1 MLPAIIFLS
10 DASNSA
16 SCSTVSRFVC
26 SYSAGSRSPFI
37 ASKSESWVM
46 SRLSWSS
53 TLVFNFE
60 VSCEPCDMVRG
71 GAGAVVKTRINPVG
85 RFFARPVH
93 RVGSPTGEPRPR
105 QVCR

>member
-71 GAGAVVKTRINPVG
+71 GGG
-85 RFFARPVH
+85 RRCENTNQP
-93 RVGSPTGEPRPR
+93 SR
-105 QVCR
+105 QVFLRAPCTE